1 MNCTLAPL
9 RRTQWLCSRH
19 THIEE
24 ILFELQVLY
33 GLDSIDAHAAIAAVA
48 LLNERRLDIPAE
60 DTTPAFTS

>member
-1 MNCTLAPL
+1 MNRTLAPL
-9 RRTQWLCSRH
+9 RRAQWLCSRT

-33 GLDSIDAHAAIAAVA
+33 GLDSIDAHAAVTAVVF
-48 LLNERRLDIPAE
+48 LNEHRVDIPVE